1 MGSELRP
8 AAAEDPGPAAPDD
21 NDILDDI
28 VALLDPEY
36 HALAVAHYHP
46 DCDICTSPS
55 LAERLEHWRANRDY
69 DEKEQ
74 RENDH
79 EFDL

>member
-1 MGSELRP
+1 MGSELRS
-8 AAAEDPGPAAPDD
+8 AAAEDPGPAAPD
-21 NDILDDI
+21 IVDDI

-36 HALAVAHYHP
+36 DVLRDAHYHP

-74 RENDH
+74 RKNDH
-79 EFDL
+79 EFNL